1 MSVRQMLIDTCL
13 DLDLNRKA
21 PEPRCLTMSFGIS
34 CKDSL
39 HHCLSVPDAT
49 GYLVCKSATEQWHWH
64 WTLPTMRCS
73 IKERF
78 KGKGGP
84 FGGAKH
90 HFADLRRRP
99 PRLHPHQASDFRWS
113 GLDAGHGRR
122 KTAGLCRHKEVR
134 CGSLVLLVTL
144 CQREWSSWKTCTT
157 SARTGKCRMMAT
169 RCKKS
174 LKG

>member
-99 PRLHPHQASDFRWS
+99 PRLHPHQASDFRVVGTRRGS
-113 GLDAGHGRR
+113 R
-122 KTAGLCRHKEVR
+122 KTKDRRPLPPQRSQVRLLGIARDALSEGMVKLEDMHHKCEDREVPHD
-134 CGSLVLLVTL
+134 GNT
-144 CQREWSSWKTCTT
+144 
-157 SARTGKCRMMAT
+157 M
-169 RCKKS
+169 
-174 LKG
+174 